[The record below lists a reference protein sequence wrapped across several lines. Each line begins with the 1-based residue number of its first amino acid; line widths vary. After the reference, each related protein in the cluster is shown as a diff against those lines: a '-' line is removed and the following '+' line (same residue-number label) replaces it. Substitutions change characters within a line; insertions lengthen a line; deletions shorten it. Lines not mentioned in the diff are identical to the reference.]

1 MSKANYPR
9 LDVDQLASVI
19 QESIKKQQGKG
30 VGPASENGSSDPHVP
45 APPTFKLQPDFHP
58 KSSSDAYELH
68 DLLRFHDRVFI
79 ENAYRAILR
88 RYPSESEYSSSLTN
102 LRSGRTNKIDVL
114 AMLRFS
120 PEGNAKGIK
129 INGLRSRAFFR
140 RAGRVPLVGY
150 VVRLI
155 IALMRLPNLIRD
167 QREFDSYLLVQN
179 QEIANFVNNVNTQ
192 TAGVGKQIADAQA
205 ELEEIQRAM
214 AERHDDYDGRMTTLA
229 KEVEAARRAIEV
241 QGQEIETHGREIETH
256 GREIETQGR
265 EWTQRFEHSQ
275 AELRREFESTIMTAI
290 RQVRGELME
299 LISERL
305 EAKQSEVDKLAVEL
319 HRLHEVLQLV
329 RAEITIQKTT
339 TPLAGSGLQPTD
351 AVNDDSAVQLD
362 GFYAALENRFR
373 GAPADIKDQFRF
385 YLTYIHQA
393 CDVPN
398 ASVLDLGSGRGEW
411 LQLLR
416 DENVSARGVDTN
428 KILQARCREL
438 GLSVVEQDMLSYL
451 KTVASNSIAA
461 VTGFHIIEHLEFSYL
476 VRLLDET
483 MRVLRPGG
491 VVLFETPNPENVL
504 VGSNFFYFDP
514 SHRHPLPSQLMELLL
529 ETRGF
534 DRIEVKNLH
543 PWESGRVDNKGAL
556 AERFNGLLYGP
567 MDYAIVGWKLDA

>member
-1 MSKANYPR
+1 MSKAHYPR

-30 VGPASENGSSDPHVP
+30 GGPAFENGSSDPRVS
-45 APPTFKLQPDFHP
+45 APSTFKLQPDFHP
-58 KSSSDAYELH
+58 KSSGDAYELH

-102 LRSGRTNKIDVL
+102 LRSGRINKIDVL

-129 INGLRSRAFFR
+129 INGLRSRAFIR
-140 RAGRVPLVGY
+140 RTGRIPVVGY
-150 VVRLI
+150 VLRLI
-155 IALMRLPNLIRD
+155 IALLRLPNLIRD

-192 TAGVGKQIADAQA
+192 TAGVGKQTADALA
-205 ELEEIQRAM
+205 ELEEIQRVM
-214 AERHDDYDGRMTTLA
+214 AARHDDYDGRMTVLA
-229 KEVEAARRAIEV
+229 TEVEAARREIEV
-241 QGQEIETHGREIETH
+241 QGQEIET
-256 GREIETQGR
+256 QGR
-265 EWTQRFEHSQ
+265 EWSRRFEHSQ

-290 RQVRGELME
+290 RQVRGELTE

-305 EAKQSEVDKLAVEL
+305 EPKQSEINKLAVEL

-329 RAEITIQKTT
+329 RAEITIHKTT
-339 TPLAGSGLQPTD
+339 TPLAVSGLQLTD

-393 CDVPN
+393 CDAPN

-428 KILQARCREL
+428 KILKARCSEL

-451 KTVASNSIAA
+451 KTVESNSMAA

-491 VVLFETPNPENVL
+491 VVLFETPNPDNVL

>member
-1 MSKANYPR
+1 MIKANYPR

-19 QESIKKQQGKG
+19 QESIKKEQGKG
-30 VGPASENGSSDPHVP
+30 VGPAFENGSSDPRVSDP
-45 APPTFKLQPDFHP
+45 WTFKLQPDFHP
-58 KSSSDAYELH
+58 KSPGDAYELH

-88 RYPSESEYSSSLTN
+88 RYPSESECSSSLTN
-102 LRSGRTNKIDVL
+102 LRSGRINKIDVL

-120 PEGNAKGIK
+120 PEGDTKGIK
-129 INGLRSRAFFR
+129 INGLRSRAFIR
-140 RAGRVPLVGY
+140 RIGRVPVVGY

-155 IALMRLPNLIRD
+155 IALIRLPSFIRD

-192 TAGVGKQIADAQA
+192 TAGVGKQTAEALD
-205 ELEEIQRAM
+205 ELEEIQRVIA
-214 AERHDDYDGRMTTLA
+214 AHHDNYDGRMTALA
-229 KEVEAARRAIEV
+229 KDVEAASREIEV
-241 QGQEIETHGREIETH
+241 QG
-256 GREIETQGR
+256 R
-265 EWTQRFEHSQ
+265 EWSRRFEHSR

-290 RQVRGELME
+290 RQVRGELTE

-305 EAKQSEVDKLAVEL
+305 EAKQSEITKLAVEL

-329 RAEITIQKTT
+329 RAEITIHKTSA
-339 TPLAGSGLQPTD
+339 PLAGTGLQLTE
-351 AVNDDSAVQLD
+351 AVNDDSATQLD

-373 GAPADIKDQFRF
+373 GAPAAIKDQFRF
-385 YLTYIHQA
+385 YLTYIRQA
-393 CDVPN
+393 CDAPN

-411 LQLLR
+411 LQLLK

-428 KILQARCREL
+428 KIFQTRCREL

-451 KTVASNSIAA
+451 KTVESNSIAA

-476 VRLLDET
+476 VGLLDET

-504 VGSNFFYFDP
+504 VGSNFFYIDP